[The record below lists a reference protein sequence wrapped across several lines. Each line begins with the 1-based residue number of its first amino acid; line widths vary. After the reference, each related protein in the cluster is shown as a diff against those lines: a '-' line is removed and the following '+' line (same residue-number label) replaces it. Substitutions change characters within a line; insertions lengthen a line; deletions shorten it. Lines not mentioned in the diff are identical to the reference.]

1 MKKYLYLLLFIFS
14 QKIMAQ
20 KIQLSIV
27 AKADKAESVEFA
39 NLIIRNAKD
48 SSLAWSAT
56 FKEDGKLTASLK
68 AQQSYYVSISAIGLA
83 TQNQLI
89 ALANDNKTIEINL
102 GASATALNEVTVKY
116 REKLVR
122 KEDDKEIVDAEP
134 LSKLSSNAF
143 ELLEKIP
150 GVIVVDDNIF
160 LGKAEQARIY
170 INGREMKL
178 GSNDLAS
185 ILKSMPPNSVQK
197 IELLRTPSA
206 KFDASSS
213 GGIINIVLKKGIRL
227 GTNGTLNAN
236 FSQGKYARANAGFSV
251 NRGDEKSNIYL
262 NYQYNNRNNFETLS
276 SQRFFDDKTS
286 QLAQNATTT
295 FPAQTHYIAAGIDK
309 TLRNDWNVSDDFFIN
324 IENSE
329 SNATNENT
337 FENLSKQ
344 VKTAQSQGLINNDF
358 TKINLSNTFSTQKK
372 LDTIGSEWNNSL
384 NFILS
389 NSATNQRYANTF
401 VLPQTAATN
410 GNGDIEGQRKVLA
423 FTSDLTKKL
432 PLKVKM
438 ELGIKLDFL
447 TNNSTSLFQFNQ
459 QSDVKNSIVYDYQEN
474 INAGYLQ
481 FSRTFNKLTLK
492 TGVRAENTNMLG
504 KQTMPTD
511 TAFKVNRTDLFPYLY
526 VSRDLFSLFKNFML
540 TGNLI
545 ARRSITRPGYEALN
559 PAVQFT
565 DPYYVQSGNP
575 SLKPQF
581 TNTYEFNIS
590 FNDYPVLAVG
600 TDDTKD
606 VFGKVVY
613 QNPTSK
619 IFTETYDNLGHLRQY
634 YCRLVGGLP
643 PGGKYFGIVG
653 AMYNYQI
660 YKGLYQGENLDFR
673 RGSWTI
679 FTYHE
684 LKLGKNAVLS
694 ANGFLR
700 VKGVQN
706 FYELQNLGDLTV
718 TLRQNFFKQKL
729 QVILR
734 ANDIFYSMKTNFV
747 LQQGNIDAAGQRFGD
762 TQRIGVTLRYNF
774 GMSVG
779 NKKKKGES
787 ENIFDMV
794 NPAKQK
800 VN

>member
-1 MKKYLYLLLFIFS
+1 MKKYIYFLFIIFS
-14 QKIMAQ
+14 QKAISQ
-20 KIQLSIV
+20 KVQLNII
-27 AKADKAESVEFA
+27 AKADKAESIEFA
-39 NLIIRNAKD
+39 NLIIKNAKD

-56 FKEDGKLTASLK
+56 FKEDGKLSASLK
-68 AQQSYYVSISAIGLA
+68 AQQSYYISISAVGLA
-83 TQNQLI
+83 THNELI
-89 ALANDNKTIEINL
+89 ALGNENKTIEIKL
-102 GASATALNEVTVKY
+102 SASSTVLNEVTVKY

-160 LGKAEQARIY
+160 LGKADQARIY

-178 GSNDLAS
+178 GSGDLAS

-227 GTNGTLNAN
+227 GTNGSLNAT
-236 FSQGKYARANAGFSV
+236 FSQGKYSRANGGFSI
-251 NRGDEKSNIYL
+251 NRGNEETNTYL
-262 NYQYNNRNNFETLS
+262 NYQYNNRNNFETLN
-276 SQRFFDDKTS
+276 SQRFFDEKTS
-286 QLAQNATTT
+286 QLAQGATTT

-309 TLRNDWNVSDDFFIN
+309 TLRNNWNVSDDFFVN

-329 SNATNENT
+329 SNANNENT
-337 FENLSKQ
+337 FENLSKK
-344 VKTAQSQGLINNDF
+344 VKTAQSQGIINNDF
-358 TKINLSNTFSTQKK
+358 QKINFSNTLSTQKK

-384 NFILS
+384 NFIVS
-389 NSATNQRYANTF
+389 KSTTNQGYANTF
-401 VLPQTAATN
+401 ILPQNTSTN
-410 GNGDIEGQRKVLA
+410 GNGDIEGQRQVFS

-432 PLKVKM
+432 PNKIKM
-438 ELGIKLDFL
+438 ELGLKLDFL
-447 TNNSTSLFQFNQ
+447 NNNSTSLFQFNQ
-459 QSDVKNSIVYDYQEN
+459 QSDVKNSITYDYQEN

-481 FSRTFNKLTLK
+481 FSKNFNKLMLK
-492 TGVRAENTNMLG
+492 TGIRAENTNMLG
-504 KQTMPTD
+504 KQKMPTD
-511 TAFKVNRTDLFPYLY
+511 TSFKINRTDLFPYLY
-526 VSRDLFSLFKNFML
+526 ISRDLFSLFKNFML

-619 IFTETYDNLGHLRQY
+619 VFTETYDNLGHLRQY

-673 RGSWTI
+673 RGSWII

-684 LKLGKNAVLS
+684 LKLSKNTVFS

-706 FYELQNLGDLTV
+706 FYELQNMGDLTL
-718 TLRQNFFKQKL
+718 TIRQNFPKQKL

-734 ANDIFYSMKTNFV
+734 ANDILYTMKTNFI

-762 TQRIGVTLRYNF
+762 TQRFGMTVRYNF

-779 NKKKKGES
+779 GKKKKGEG